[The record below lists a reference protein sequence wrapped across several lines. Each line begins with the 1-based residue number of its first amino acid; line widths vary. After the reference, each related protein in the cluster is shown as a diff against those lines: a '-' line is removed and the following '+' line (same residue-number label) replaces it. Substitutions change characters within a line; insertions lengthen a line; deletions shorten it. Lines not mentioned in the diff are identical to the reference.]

1 MLIAEGN
8 KQYFGLVISG
18 ARLDEGIS
26 VGLKDSV
33 VAMGRLGRDARALQ
47 AELVNFPGFG
57 CMEDV
62 MESLLGVQAPVAPYH
77 MPPFFP
83 CG

>member
-1 MLIAEGN
+1 
-8 KQYFGLVISG
+8 
-18 ARLDEGIS
+18 
-26 VGLKDSV
+26 
-33 VAMGRLGRDARALQ
+33 MGRLGRDARALQ
-47 AELVNFPGFG
+47 AELVKFPGFG

-62 MESLLGVQAPVAPYH
+62 MESLLGVQAPVAPHH